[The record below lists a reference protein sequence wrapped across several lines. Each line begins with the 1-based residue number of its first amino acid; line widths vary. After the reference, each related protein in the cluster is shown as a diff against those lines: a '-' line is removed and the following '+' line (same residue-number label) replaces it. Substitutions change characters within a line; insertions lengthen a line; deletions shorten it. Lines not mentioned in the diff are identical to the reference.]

1 MRSSRFSKRIVA
13 FRHGQNAYGLNSET
27 QKLSDLQDCKFGTKT
42 MFEEILLD
50 VSPHTHNRYELYR
63 RAESRKAS
71 RFRSA
76 LVLVVLVLALVLEL
90 ALAPEPH
97 HHQCPR
103 RVDHGTLVRHHP
115 TSSPE

>member
-1 MRSSRFSKRIVA
+1 
-13 FRHGQNAYGLNSET
+13 
-27 QKLSDLQDCKFGTKT
+27 

-50 VSPHTHNRYELYR
+50 VGLHTHNRCELYR

-97 HHQCPR
+97 HHRCPR
-103 RVDHGTLVRHHP
+103 RVDHGHLGRSFP
-115 TSSPE
+115 TSSPEWLRLA